1 LQVPTSAAQPVAHN
15 GKPKGIFIMH
25 LSWFLEGATTGSSC
39 LLIAIDTWPFHI
51 GREAQCELPVAAKD
65 ISRRHARIDRCAT
78 GELQVTDLG
87 STNGTFVNRERLDK
101 NTCMR
106 LNDGDILHFGASE
119 FRLKCQSKNAN
130 PATPNSLDM
139 NHTVMFDR
147 DRVLPEHFAMQERE
161 FLEMLQYKLLTV
173 ALQPIVAFDSRQIV
187 AYEVLGRGKH
197 PALSPAPIRLLELAG
212 LLGKEVELSQAF
224 RLAAAHAVA
233 KMPGPVRLF
242 MNIHPLEMF
251 TEALYASLQLIR
263 SIAPNMALVIEV
275 HETAVAEVEKMKSM
289 AQRLKQMGIEFA
301 YDDFGAGQSR
311 LNELAEVPPHVVKF
325 DMSLIRD
332 IDTATPKKQQMVA
345 QLVQL
350 VRSIGSV
357 ALAEG
362 VETEA
367 EADFCQSVGF
377 QLCQGYL
384 TGRPALV

>member
-1 LQVPTSAAQPVAHN
+1 VAHN
-15 GKPKGIFIMH
+15 GGPQGIFIMQ
-25 LSWFLEGATTGSSC
+25 LSWFLEGATTGSNS

-51 GREAQCELPVAAKD
+51 GREAHCELPVAAKD
-65 ISRRHARIDRCAT
+65 ISRRHARIDHCT
-78 GELQVTDLG
+78 DGGLQVTDLG

-101 NTCMR
+101 NAHVR
-106 LNDGDILHFGASE
+106 LKDGDILHFGTSE
-119 FRLKCQSKNAN
+119 FRLKSQPQRAN
-130 PATPNSLDM
+130 PPGPNAQDM

-147 DRVLPEHFAMQERE
+147 DRVLPERFAIQERE
-161 FLEMLQYKLLTV
+161 FLDMLQYKLLTV
-173 ALQPIVAFDSRQIV
+173 ALQPIVAFDSRHIM
-187 AYEVLGRGKH
+187 AYEVLGRGNH
-197 PALSPAPIRLLELAG
+197 PALSQAPIRLLGLAA

-233 KMPGPVRLF
+233 KMSGPVRLF

-251 TEALYASLQLIR
+251 TEELYANLLLIR
-263 SIAPNMALVIEV
+263 SMAPNMELVIEV
-275 HETAVAEVEKMKSM
+275 HETAVAEVDKMKTM

-332 IDTATPKKQQMVA
+332 IDTATPKKQHMVA

-350 VRSIGSV
+350 VGSIGAV

-367 EADFCQSVGF
+367 EAAFCHSIGF

-384 TGRPALV
+384 TGKPALV

>member
-1 LQVPTSAAQPVAHN
+1 MQ
-15 GKPKGIFIMH
+15 
-25 LSWFLEGATTGSSC
+25 LSWFLEGATTGSNS

-51 GREAQCELPVAAKD
+51 GRESHCELPVAAKD
-65 ISRRHARIDRCAT
+65 ISRRHARIDHCADS
-78 GELQVTDLG
+78 GLQVTDLG

-101 NTCMR
+101 NACVR
-106 LNDGDILHFGASE
+106 LKDGDILHFGTSE
-119 FRLKCQSKNAN
+119 FRLKSQPQSPSPSALH
-130 PATPNSLDM
+130 AADM
-139 NHTVMFDR
+139 NHTVMFDP

-161 FLEMLQYKLLTV
+161 FLDMLQYKLLTV
-173 ALQPIVAFDSRQIV
+173 ALQPIVAFGSRHTM

-197 PALSPAPIRLLELAG
+197 PALSQAPIRLLGLAA

-233 KMPGPVRLF
+233 QMSGPVRLF

-251 TEALYASLQLIR
+251 TEDLYASLMMIC
-263 SIAPNMALVIEV
+263 SIAPNMELVIEV
-275 HETAVAEVEKMKSM
+275 HETAVAEVDKMKTM

-332 IDTATPKKQQMVA
+332 IDTATPKKQHMVA

-367 EADFCQSVGF
+367 EAAFCHSIGF

-384 TGRPALV
+384 TGKPALV

>member
-1 LQVPTSAAQPVAHN
+1 MQ
-15 GKPKGIFIMH
+15 
-25 LSWFLEGATTGSSC
+25 LSWFLEGATTGSNS

-51 GREAQCELPVAAKD
+51 GREAHCELPVAAKD
-65 ISRRHARIDRCAT
+65 ISRRHACIDHCAD
-78 GELQVTDLG
+78 GGLQVTDLG

-101 NTCMR
+101 NACVR
-106 LNDGDILHFGASE
+106 LKDGDILHFGTSE
-119 FRLKCQSKNAN
+119 FRLKSQSQSTSPSA
-130 PATPNSLDM
+130 PQAADM
-139 NHTVMFDR
+139 NHTVMFDP

-173 ALQPIVAFDSRQIV
+173 ALQPIVAFGSRHTM

-197 PALSPAPIRLLELAG
+197 PTLSQAPIRLLGLAA

-233 KMPGPVRLF
+233 KMSGPVRLF

-251 TEALYASLQLIR
+251 TEELYASLLLIR
-263 SIAPNMALVIEV
+263 SMAPNMELVIEV
-275 HETAVAEVEKMKSM
+275 HETAVAEVDKMKTM

-332 IDTATPKKQQMVA
+332 IDTATPKKKQMVA

-367 EADFCQSVGF
+367 EAAFCHSIGF

-384 TGRPALV
+384 TGKPALV

>member
-1 LQVPTSAAQPVAHN
+1 VAHN
-15 GKPKGIFIMH
+15 GGPQGIFIMQ
-25 LSWFLEGATTGSSC
+25 LSWFLEGATTGSNS

-51 GREAQCELPVAAKD
+51 GREAHCELPVAAKD
-65 ISRRHARIDRCAT
+65 ISRRHARIDHCAD
-78 GELQVTDLG
+78 GGLQVTDLG

-101 NTCMR
+101 NAHVR
-106 LNDGDILHFGASE
+106 LKDGDILHFGISE
-119 FRLKCQSKNAN
+119 FRLKSQPQRAN
-130 PATPNSLDM
+130 PPEPNAQDM

-147 DRVLPEHFAMQERE
+147 DRVLPERFAIQERE
-161 FLEMLQYKLLTV
+161 FLDMLQYKLLTV
-173 ALQPIVAFDSRQIV
+173 ALQPIVAFDSRRIM
-187 AYEVLGRGKH
+187 AYEVLGRGNH
-197 PALSPAPIRLLELAG
+197 PALSQAPIRLLGLAA

-233 KMPGPVRLF
+233 KMSGPVRLF

-251 TEALYASLQLIR
+251 TEELYANLLLIR
-263 SIAPNMALVIEV
+263 SMAPNMELVIEV
-275 HETAVAEVEKMKSM
+275 HETAVAEVDKMKTM

-332 IDTATPKKQQMVA
+332 IDTATPKKQHMVA

-350 VRSIGSV
+350 VGSIGAV

-367 EADFCQSVGF
+367 EAAFCHSIGF

-384 TGRPALV
+384 TGKPALV

>member
-1 LQVPTSAAQPVAHN
+1 MQ
-15 GKPKGIFIMH
+15 
-25 LSWFLEGATTGSSC
+25 LSWFLEGATTGSNR

-65 ISRRHARIDRCAT
+65 ISRRHACIDHCAD
-78 GELQVTDLG
+78 GGLQVTDLG

-101 NTCMR
+101 NACVR
-106 LNDGDILHFGASE
+106 LKDGDILHFGTSE
-119 FRLKCQSKNAN
+119 FRLKSQLQRASQPEANAQ
-130 PATPNSLDM
+130 DM

-147 DRVLPEHFAMQERE
+147 DRVLPEHFAIQERE
-161 FLEMLQYKLLTV
+161 FLDMLQYKLLTV
-173 ALQPIVAFDSRQIV
+173 ALQPIVDFDSRRIM
-187 AYEVLGRGKH
+187 AYEVLGRGNH
-197 PALSPAPIRLLELAG
+197 PALSQAPIRLLVLAA

-251 TEALYASLQLIR
+251 TEELYASLQMIR
-263 SIAPNMALVIEV
+263 SVAPNMELVIEV

-289 AQRLKQMGIEFA
+289 AQRLKQMGMEFA

-325 DMSLIRD
+325 DMSLIRG